1 MSHEGEGKGR
11 DGSGIAFE
19 NWLEFAMTEELRQKI
34 YELLKA
40 RVLPIVRYDNDLMNV
55 LSAIWNVYQQKSTG
69 DDYRYKVLG
78 DEIEKHYIMNDDWVD
93 DKLFIRVLNIFED
106 EAKFIRLTEQLLRM
120 IQSDDGFL
128 IVASELSKLLAEENL
143 ILNNVKDEQGYSVF
157 RIEKKGS
164 PSRVIRNAR
173 KFYVC
178 DSHVYNA
185 VSFYEDD
192 IRWPSDNDCLVLTYD
207 YLWNDYSYKTRYRL
221 YYWKDGKETEIGQV
235 KIMKGEKPDTSEH
248 LPKEFLSLEKDYCS
262 LGCSPQYY
270 RNLRHVFGEEALI
283 ILDQLRDAAFYESI
297 YKQFERNGVFK
308 TSLIRDNT
316 SEKARREGRYIVYGR
331 DLEEAYS
338 FSYRYHLPYKGED
351 VEIDFNYRPSGQD
364 YERIIGMIGE
374 NGVGKTTL
382 IKKILHSLINNVNK
396 DFTRVRPLFSSV
408 LIISYSPFDHYPIG
422 SDANP
427 FFINYEYS
435 GLMKDKDVMYTTEE
449 QVEILIRNIKIIYHR
464 QQKYYTRWQT
474 FVSKVIPIEKLE
486 ELLAP
491 NDNEIDVDE
500 KGLLDLCENASS
512 GETMF
517 LYSIS
522 AIMAKIRSDS
532 LIIMDEPEQHLH
544 PSAVTALMHSVY
556 KILTLYD
563 SYALI
568 STHSPYVIRELISP
582 NVLIFKRN
590 ENELS
595 VKRIGIESFG
605 EDVSVLSD
613 IVFGNISEE
622 KRYERF
628 IEDVVKAND
637 YEYEASV
644 SALQKG
650 PNTLSLNAKLLVRT
664 IISRKQNET
673 S

>member
-1 MSHEGEGKGR
+1 MTKDLRR
-11 DGSGIAFE
+11 D
-19 NWLEFAMTEELRQKI
+19 I
-34 YELLKA
+34 YNLLKT

-55 LSAIWNVYQQKSTG
+55 LSAIWNVYQQNSTG
-69 DDYRYKVLG
+69 EDYRYKVLG
-78 DEIEKHYIMNDDWVD
+78 DEIEKHYIMNDDWID
-93 DKLFIRVLNIFED
+93 DKLFVGVLDILED
-106 EAKFIRLTEQLLRM
+106 EEKLIRFTEQVLRM
-120 IQSDDGFL
+120 IQYDSNFE
-128 IVASELSKLLAEENL
+128 ICVSELSKLLEKENL
-143 ILNNVKDEQGYSVF
+143 ALEKTQDEQGYTVF
-157 RIEKKGS
+157 RINREGS
-164 PSRVIRNAR
+164 SSRVFRNAR
-173 KFYVC
+173 KIYIC
-178 DSHVYNA
+178 DSHVYNT
-185 VSFYEDD
+185 VYFYEDN
-192 IRWPSDNDCLVLTYD
+192 IKWPSDNDCLVLTYN
-207 YLWNDYSYKTRYRL
+207 YSWNDYSCKTRYRL
-221 YYWKDGKETEIGQV
+221 YYWKDAKGTEIGQV
-235 KIMKGEKPDTSEH
+235 KIMKRGQPNTSEH
-248 LPKEFLSLEKDYCS
+248 LSKEFSSLGNEFCS

-270 RNLRHVFGEEALI
+270 KNLKCVFGEDALT
-283 ILDQLRDAAFYESI
+283 ILDQLRDAAFSESI
-297 YKQFERNGVFK
+297 YKQFERDDVFK
-308 TSLIRDNT
+308 TSLIRDNS

-338 FSYRYHLPYKGED
+338 FSYQYHLPYKGKD

-382 IKKILHSLINNVNK
+382 IKNILNSLINNDNK

-408 LIISYSPFDHYPIG
+408 LMISYSPFDHYPIS
-422 SDANP
+422 SDMNP

-435 GLMKDKDVMYTTEE
+435 GLMKDKNIMYTTEE
-449 QVEILIRNIKIIYHR
+449 HVKILIKNIRDVYRR
-464 QQKYYTRWQT
+464 QLNYYNRWLM
-474 FVSKVIPIEKLE
+474 FVCKVIPLEKLE
-486 ELLAP
+486 KLLTP
-491 NDNEIDVDE
+491 NDNEIDIDE

-522 AIMAKIRSDS
+522 AIMSKIRSDS

-544 PSAVTALMHSVY
+544 PSAVTALMHSIY

-568 STHSPYVIRELISP
+568 STHSPYVIRELVSP
-582 NVLIFKRN
+582 NVLIFNRY

-595 VKRIGIESFG
+595 VNRIGIESFG

-628 IEDVVKAND
+628 IEDVVKSNGYD
-637 YEYEASV
+637 YEASV

-664 IISRKQNET
+664 IISRKHNEA

>member
-1 MSHEGEGKGR
+1 
-11 DGSGIAFE
+11 
-19 NWLEFAMTEELRQKI
+19 MTEKLRQKI

-93 DKLFIRVLNIFED
+93 DKLFIRVLNILED
-106 EAKFIRLTEQLLRM
+106 EAKFIRFTEQLLGM

-128 IVASELSKLLAEENL
+128 VVASELSKLLTEEDL
-143 ILNNVKDEQGYSVF
+143 ILNKTQDEQGYSAF

-164 PSRVIRNAR
+164 TSRVIRNAR

-192 IRWPSDNDCLVLTYD
+192 VRWPSDNDCLVLTYD

-221 YYWKDGKETEIGQV
+221 YYWKDGKEIEIGQV
-235 KIMKGEKPDTSEH
+235 KIMKGEKLDTSEH
-248 LPKEFLSLEKDYCS
+248 LPKEFLSLENDFCS

-270 RNLRHVFGEEALI
+270 RNLRHVFGEDALI

-331 DLEEAYS
+331 DMEEAYS
-338 FSYRYHLPYKGED
+338 FSYLYHLPYQGED
-351 VEIDFNYRPSGQD
+351 VEIDFNYRPCGQD

-382 IKKILHSLINNVNK
+382 IKKILHSLINNDNK

-408 LIISYSPFDHYPIG
+408 LMISFSPFDHYPIG
-422 SDANP
+422 SDTNP

-474 FVSKVIPIEKLE
+474 FVSKVIPIEKLD
-486 ELLAP
+486 ELLTP
-491 NDNEIDVDE
+491 NDNEINVDE

-556 KILTLYD
+556 KILKLYD

-568 STHSPYVIRELISP
+568 STHSPYIIRELISP

-595 VKRIGIESFG
+595 VKRICIESFG
-605 EDVSVLSD
+605 EDVSVLSN
-613 IVFGNISEE
+613 IVFGNMSEE

-637 YEYEASV
+637 YDYEASV
-644 SALQKG
+644 NSLQKG

>member
-1 MSHEGEGKGR
+1 
-11 DGSGIAFE
+11 
-19 NWLEFAMTEELRQKI
+19 
-34 YELLKA
+34 
-40 RVLPIVRYDNDLMNV
+40 
-55 LSAIWNVYQQKSTG
+55 
-69 DDYRYKVLG
+69 
-78 DEIEKHYIMNDDWVD
+78 
-93 DKLFIRVLNIFED
+93 
-106 EAKFIRLTEQLLRM
+106 
-120 IQSDDGFL
+120 
-128 IVASELSKLLAEENL
+128 
-143 ILNNVKDEQGYSVF
+143 
-157 RIEKKGS
+157 
-164 PSRVIRNAR
+164 
-173 KFYVC
+173 
-178 DSHVYNA
+178 
-185 VSFYEDD
+185 
-192 IRWPSDNDCLVLTYD
+192 
-207 YLWNDYSYKTRYRL
+207 
-221 YYWKDGKETEIGQV
+221 
-235 KIMKGEKPDTSEH
+235 
-248 LPKEFLSLEKDYCS
+248 
-262 LGCSPQYY
+262 
-270 RNLRHVFGEEALI
+270 LRHVFGEDALI
-283 ILDQLRDAAFYESI
+283 ILDQLRDSAFYESI

-338 FSYRYHLPYKGED
+338 FSYLYHLPYKGED

-382 IKKILHSLINNVNK
+382 IKKILHSLINNDNK

-408 LIISYSPFDHYPIG
+408 LMISYSPFDHYPIG

-474 FVSKVIPIEKLE
+474 FVSKVIPIEKLD

-613 IVFGNISEE
+613 IVFGNMSEE

-637 YEYEASV
+637 YDYEASV